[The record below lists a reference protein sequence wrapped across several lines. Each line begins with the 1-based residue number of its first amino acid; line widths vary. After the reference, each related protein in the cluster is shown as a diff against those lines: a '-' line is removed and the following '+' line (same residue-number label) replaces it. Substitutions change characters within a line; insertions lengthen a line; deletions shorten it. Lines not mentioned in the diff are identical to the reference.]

1 MVLLLIALFVASRLL
16 NIFDLKGSTA
26 ALFVGAFVVFTGSLS
41 WLILMLVFSIG
52 AHFATK
58 AWISKKRDLRLQ
70 EGTAGER
77 SSSNVIYAAIIG
89 LAISSLNYAHFLSGP
104 YFEMFAISFAVVN
117 ADTFASE
124 IGVLDKKVYLITSL
138 KRVQPGV
145 NGGVSLLGEIAALGG
160 SFIIAI
166 TYALLT
172 YPHVNLT
179 AFLLIGSMGFIGCQI
194 DSILGATFENRE
206 KLTKGEVN
214 FLSSFMAVILS
225 LAIFTF

>member
-1 MVLLLIALFVASRLL
+1 M

-26 ALFVGAFVVFTGSLS
+26 ALFVGAFVVFTGTLS

-52 AHFATK
+52 SHMATK
-58 AWISKKRDLRLQ
+58 AWLSKKRDLRLQ

-77 SSSNVIYAAIIG
+77 STSNVIYAAIIG
-89 LAISSLNYAHFLSGP
+89 LGISSLNFAHFINAP
-104 YFEMFAISFAVVN
+104 YFELFAISFAVVN

-124 IGVLDKKVYLITSL
+124 IGVLDKNVYLITNL
-138 KRVQPGV
+138 RRVKPGV
-145 NGGVSLLGEIAALGG
+145 NGGISLLGQMAALGG

-166 TYALLT
+166 TYSLLT
-172 YPHVNLT
+172 YPNFSLL
-179 AFLLIGSMGFIGCQI
+179 AFLLIGGMGFLGCQI
-194 DSILGATFENRE
+194 DSFLGATLENRD

-225 LAIFTF
+225 VALFSF

>member
-1 MVLLLIALFVASRLL
+1 MLLLIALFVASRLL

-26 ALFVGAFVVFTGSLS
+26 ALLVGGFVVFTGSLS
-41 WLILMLVFSIG
+41 WLVLMLVFSIS

-58 AWISKKRDLRLQ
+58 AWISKKKDLRLQ

-89 LAISSLNYAHFLSGP
+89 IAISSLNYAHFLTGP
-104 YFEMFAISFAVVN
+104 YFELFAISFAVVN

-124 IGVLDKKVYLITSL
+124 IGVLDKNVYLITTM
-138 KRVQPGV
+138 KRVQPGI
-145 NGGVSLLGEIAALGG
+145 NGGISLLGEISALIG
-160 SFIIAI
+160 SFIIAV

-172 YPHVNLT
+172 LPHFSLT
-179 AFLLIGSMGFIGCQI
+179 AFLLIGSMGFVGCQI
-194 DSILGATFENRE
+194 DSVLGATLENRE
-206 KLTKGEVN
+206 RLSKGEVN

-225 LAIFTF
+225 VAIFTF